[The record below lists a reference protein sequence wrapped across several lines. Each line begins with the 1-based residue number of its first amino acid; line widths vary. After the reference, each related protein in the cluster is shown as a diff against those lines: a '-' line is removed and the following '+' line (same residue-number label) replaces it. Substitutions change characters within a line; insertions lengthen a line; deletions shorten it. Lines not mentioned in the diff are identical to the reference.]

1 MGSVGMKSAL
11 LFAMML
17 VAEPLVSQTLPEAP
31 KPHLDRIDWTLLASD
46 AGARALDGYSTL
58 NMLKKNNHEKF
69 LPGFVV
75 RHAPA
80 LAAFEGGMLTLN
92 YFAARNLARHHHPM
106 LAKLVIAADVIQVY
120 PWAIHNL
127 TMPACRES
135 RPFGLQK

>member
-1 MGSVGMKSAL
+1 MKSAL
-11 LFAMML
+11 LFAVML

-92 YFAARNLARHHHPM
+92 YFAARKLARHHHPK

-127 TMPACRES
+127 TLPVCRKS
-135 RPFGLQK
+135 RPSGPQQ